1 MTFAQAAVDTAMTPN
16 INTIIGGFAAVVG
29 LFILR
34 EFRRLYDWR
43 VKNEGLPAALHKLEQ
58 SVASL
63 LSRLNRHCDD
73 EERWQSSV
81 ETNLNKSA
89 NVAQIALSKVEENF
103 GARFDTLEQ
112 KVDTITE
119 RRTKPR

>member
-1 MTFAQAAVDTAMTPN
+1 MIVLPDSPMQWN
-16 INTIIGGFAAVVG
+16 LNTIVGGFAAVVG

-43 VKNEGLPAALHKLEQ
+43 VKNEGLPDALHKLEQ

-73 EERWQSSV
+73 EERWQSAV

-119 RRTKPR
+119 RRKKPR